1 MSDVADSY
9 GCALTR
15 SCRPE
20 CSFLL
25 SRISL
30 RTLRLFNATALQRPT
45 SPPMSCELCKEQQQL
60 CRAFYRGEGS

>member
-30 RTLRLFNATALQRPT
+30 RTLRLFNATAPPRQT
-45 SPPMSCELCKEQQQL
+45 SPPMSCELCREQQQL
-60 CRAFYRGEGS
+60 CRGSYLDEG

>member
-45 SPPMSCELCKEQQQL
+45 SPPMSCELCRAQQQL
-60 CRAFYRGEGS
+60 CRGSYLDEG

>member
-9 GCALTR
+9 GCALTL

-45 SPPMSCELCKEQQQL
+45 SPPMRCELCKQQQQL
-60 CRAFYRGEGS
+60 CRALYQDEGA

>member
-15 SCRPE
+15 SCRPG

-30 RTLRLFNATALQRPT
+30 RTLRLFNATALLRPT
-45 SPPMSCELCKEQQQL
+45 SPPLSCELCREQQQL
-60 CRAFYRGEGS
+60 CRGFYRDEGP

>member
-30 RTLRLFNATALQRPT
+30 RTLRLFNATAPPRQT
-45 SPPMSCELCKEQQQL
+45 SPPMSCELCREQQQL